1 MKKLYKLSHFFKFF
15 SHRLLQKFGFL
26 PRWIV
31 FSIDVALL
39 FLACIVTFFIINTL
53 SFDNSYSIKE
63 LALKTGLMT
72 SVSSVFFLV
81 FKTYSGLIRHSTII
95 DIARLLVASGSSFTT
110 LVTINLICMFSEGS
124 YLFRLPTLLIYTLS
138 SFSLLMFFRILVKRT
153 YDFIYTFNYKSVQRL
168 AIVGISD
175 NSIALGSA
183 IISEKPK
190 RFNLITFL
198 DFNKKN
204 RSKRIL
210 NTPITYFD
218 INDGYELKR
227 FNIDA
232 VLLPNK
238 LPSGVDRSEL
248 LNRLVE
254 KGFRVYEAPQVEDV
268 NEEKPISSQ
277 IKNIQIEDLL
287 ERKPIE
293 LDTQSI
299 KNQIKRNTIFVTGAA
314 GSIGSEIAYQVAQ
327 YKPYELVLIDQ
338 AETPMFE
345 LGNKLKEKFP
355 NLRMKCVLAD
365 IRNYGRME
373 EIFAAYQPKI
383 VYHAAAYKHVPL
395 MEMNPAESVATN
407 VFGTKNLADLSIK
420 YLVDKFVMV
429 STDKAVNP
437 SNVMGASKRIA
448 EIYVQCL
455 NLHSALHHTRF
466 ITTRF
471 GNVLGSNGSVVP
483 IFKEQIA
490 KGGPLT
496 VTHPD
501 IIRYFMTIRE
511 ACQLVLEAG
520 AMGNGGE
527 IFIFDMGQPV
537 KIMDL
542 AIKMIR
548 LSGLEP
554 FKDIDIKFTGLRP
567 GEKLYEELLNNTAT
581 THPTYNEKIT
591 IASDTHISFE
601 EVMAHINDLQKL
613 VANKTDLIKIVA
625 KMKQIVPEFKSQ
637 NSVYQSLDAPGQI

>member
-1 MKKLYKLSHFFKFF
+1 MKKIYKFSQFFKFF
-15 SHRLLQKFGFL
+15 SHRLLQRFGFL

-31 FSIDVALL
+31 FGIDVLML
-39 FLACIVTFFIINTL
+39 GLASIITFFIINTL
-53 SFDNSYSIKE
+53 SFDNSYTLKE
-63 LALKTGLMT
+63 ITLKISLMIT
-72 SVSSVFFLV
+72 VSSAFFLV
-81 FKTYSGLIRHSTII
+81 FRTYSGLIRHSTII
-95 DIARLLVASGSSFTT
+95 DVARLLVATTSSFLT
-110 LVTINLICMFSEGS
+110 LVTINIICLFSEG
-124 YLFRLPTLLIYTLS
+124 YYFFKLPTLLIYALA
-138 SFSLLMFFRILVKRT
+138 SFSLLLFFRVFVKRT
-153 YDFIYTFNYKSVQRL
+153 YDYIYTFNYKSVQRL

-175 NSIALGSA
+175 NSIALGTS

-190 RFNLITFL
+190 RFNLVTFL

-218 INDGYELKR
+218 PKNNSDLKR
-227 FNIDA
+227 MNIDA

-238 LPSGVDRSEL
+238 LPVGVDKTEL

-254 KGFRVYEAPQVEDV
+254 TGYKVYEAPQVEDI
-268 NEEKPISSQ
+268 NEEKPLSAQ

-293 LDTQSI
+293 LDAKAI
-299 KNQIKRNTIFVTGAA
+299 KKQIKKNTVFITGAA
-314 GSIGSEIAYQVAQ
+314 GSIGSEIAYQVAT

-338 AETPMFE
+338 AETPIFE
-345 LGNKLKEKFP
+345 LGNKLKNEFPEIKMKF
-355 NLRMKCVLAD
+355 VLAD
-365 IRNYGRME
+365 IRNFNRME
-373 EIFAAYQPKI
+373 EIFEQYQPQI

-395 MEMNPAESVATN
+395 MELNPVEAVATN

-420 YLVDKFVMV
+420 YMVNKFVMI

-448 EIYVQCL
+448 EIYVQGL
-455 NLHSALHHTRF
+455 NARSHLHHTRF

-490 KGGPLT
+490 QGGPIT
-496 VTHPD
+496 VTHPE

-520 AMGNGGE
+520 AMGRGGE

-537 KIMDL
+537 KIVDL
-542 AIKMIR
+542 AMKMIR

-554 FKDIDIKFTGLRP
+554 FKDIDIKFSGLRP
-567 GEKLYEELLNNTAT
+567 GEKLYEELLNDSAT
-581 THPTYNEKIT
+581 THPTYNEKIM
-591 IASDTHISFE
+591 IATDTHIEFD
-601 EVMAHINDLQKL
+601 EVLKYINELHKL
-613 VANKTDLIKIVA
+613 ILNKTDLIKIVRI
-625 KMKQIVPEFKSQ
+625 MKQIVPEFKSQ
-637 NSVYQSLDAPGQI
+637 NSVYQSLD

>member
-1 MKKLYKLSHFFKFF
+1 MKKIYRLSHFFKFF
-15 SHRLLQKFGFL
+15 SHRLLQRFGFL

-31 FSIDVALL
+31 FGIDVLL
-39 FLACIVTFFIINTL
+39 LSFACIVTFFIINTL
-53 SFDNSYSIKE
+53 SFDNSYSLGEISMKI
-63 LALKTGLMT
+63 ALMIA
-72 SVSSVFFLV
+72 VSSIFFLI
-81 FKTYSGLIRHSTII
+81 FRTYSGLIRHSTII
-95 DIARLLVASGSSFTT
+95 DVARLLIATAASFFA
-110 LVTINLICMFSEGS
+110 LVIFNVIHMLGEGE
-124 YLFRLPTLLIYTLS
+124 YLFKMPTLLIYALA
-138 SFSLLMFFRILVKRT
+138 SFSLLLFFRVFVKRA
-153 YDFIYTFNYKSVQRL
+153 YDYIYTFNYKSVERL

-175 NSIALGSA
+175 NSIALGTS

-210 NTPITYFD
+210 NTPITYFNIKD
-218 INDGYELKR
+218 CFELKR
-227 FNIDA
+227 MNIDA

-238 LPSGVDRSEL
+238 LPNGLDKAKL
-248 LNRLVE
+248 LNFLVE
-254 KGFRVYEAPQVEDV
+254 QGFRVYVAPQVEDI
-268 NEEKPISSQ
+268 NQEKPLSSQ

-293 LDTQSI
+293 LDTKAI
-299 KNQIKRNTIFVTGAA
+299 KSQLKKNTIFITGAA
-314 GSIGSEIAYQVAQ
+314 GSIGSEIAYQVAN

-345 LGNKLKEKFP
+345 LGNKLKKEFP
-355 NLRMKCVLAD
+355 EIKMKCLLAD
-365 IRNYGRME
+365 IRNFNRME
-373 EIFAAYQPKI
+373 EIFEQYQPHI

-395 MEMNPAESVATN
+395 MELNPLEAVATN

-420 YLVDKFVMV
+420 FMVDKFVMI

-448 EIYVQCL
+448 EIYVQGL
-455 NLHSALHHTRF
+455 NAQSHLHHTRF

-483 IFKEQIA
+483 IFKDQIA
-490 KGGPLT
+490 QGGPIT
-496 VTHPD
+496 VTHPE

-520 AMGNGGE
+520 AMGKGGE

-542 AIKMIR
+542 AMKMIR

-554 FKDIDIKFTGLRP
+554 FKDIDIQFSGLRP
-567 GEKLYEELLNNTAT
+567 GEKLYEELLNDSAT
-581 THPTYNEKIT
+581 THPTYNEKIM
-591 IASDTHISFE
+591 IATDSHLGFNE
-601 EVMAHINDLQKL
+601 LAKYINELHQL
-613 VANKTDLIKIVA
+613 INNKTDLIKIVSV
-625 KMKQIVPEFKSQ
+625 MKQIVPEFKSQ
-637 NSVYQSLDAPGQI
+637 NSVYQSLDQTN